1 MLITR
6 TPNLRWNFSEMTSE
20 RDMSF
25 TDEVIWFQ
33 GITQSIVFWDQT
45 GNPQKKNRPGAG
57 YLGGD
62 KAMVNWR
69 AYVMFTD
76 VRVVNGLDVSLILSW
91 NFHFPAELRNQNW
104 NQKADTDSW
113 LSDQEPHQRLPWWS
127 SKTAQSGGMG
137 SIPGWGTKIPHAL
150 WHGQNK

>member
-1 MLITR
+1 MRTGRRRDPVSEHNLDSSLLPDQRPQEVRLQCPMLLGPGGHR
-6 TPNLRWNFSEMTSE
+6 GPR
-20 RDMSF
+20 
-25 TDEVIWFQ
+25 
-33 GITQSIVFWDQT
+33 DQT

-91 NFHFPAELRNQNW
+91 NFHFPAELRNQN
-104 NQKADTDSW
+104 
-113 LSDQEPHQRLPWWS
+113 
-127 SKTAQSGGMG
+127 
-137 SIPGWGTKIPHAL
+137 
-150 WHGQNK
+150 